1 MCKKCQKGDFLAKKF
16 ANQEFFYSSRT
27 KKKNF
32 LEAASQQS
40 A

>member
-16 ANQEFFYSSRT
+16 ANQEFFCSSRT
-27 KKKNF
+27 KRKFF
-32 LEAASQQS
+32 LGAASQES